1 MKKLQDLLLEAV
13 SPLLYHVTDL
23 GRTVNILK
31 EDKFRLTP
39 AFGTGSDMEK
49 QKGKL
54 YFLSTSR
61 IKYGGYTRSL
71 ADEGYV
77 NMELDGRKLGHNY
90 ESVNVDY
97 WGGDF
102 RNVAWQKGDMQQF
115 LRYDENEERIITD
128 DAEIKPATKYIKSL
142 HVMVGKDVKE
152 RKKKKYKKLGD
163 LAKKNSTAIFFYTNP
178 KHWKKQWKEKADNSV
193 SEIFGEI
200 EGEYE
205 DTGRPRV
212 YGAPS
217 YITGAVEVFKAGSLE
232 DLSEDGKEMFEKLKN
247 GSPHNFETVFKN
259 KIHNNKS
266 NPKVL
271 DEIKFLARKMKQE
284 GKTSV
289 NGLIE
294 ILSKEVKKLQK
305 QNLDD
310 LKRKYVSLVNS
321 ILDFYGI
328 KDKSEPSVEDLNKKG
343 HLDAIVKHFPFD
355 KGEPKE
361 WDNQKINKALKAVNN
376 LERLLSVG
384 YLDSLEK
391 ALEKENRE
399 HDLLNFIYGVIQPVV
414 RKVIGNLQSE
424 V

>member
-1 MKKLQDLLLEAV
+1 MEKLSDLLFEAV

-23 GRTVNILK
+23 GRAVNILK

-71 ADEGYV
+71 SDEGYV

-90 ESVNVDY
+90 QSVNVDY

-102 RNVAWQKGDMQQF
+102 RDVAWQKGDMQQF
-115 LRYDENEERIITD
+115 LRYDENEERIITN

-142 HVMVGKDVKE
+142 HVIMGEDVKE
-152 RKKKKYKKLGD
+152 RKKKKYKKLEK
-163 LAKKNSTAIFFYTNP
+163 LAKKKSVDIHFYTNP
-178 KHWKKQWKEKADNSV
+178 KYWKKQWEEKADNSV

-205 DTGRPRV
+205 DLGPPKV
-212 YGAPS
+212 YGIPT
-217 YITGAVEVFKAGSLE
+217 YIKGAVEIIKADNPKE
-232 DLSEDGKEMFEKLKN
+232 LSEDGQEMFEKLKN
-247 GSPHNFETVFKN
+247 GTLHNFENVFKN

-271 DEIKFLARKMKQE
+271 DDIKFLARKMKKE
-284 GKTSV
+284 GKNSIS
-289 NGLIE
+289 GLIE
-294 ILSKEVKKLQK
+294 ILSQEAKELQK
-305 QNLDD
+305 QNLNG
-310 LKRKYVSLVNS
+310 LKRKYINLVKA
-321 ILDFYGI
+321 ILDFYSI
-328 KDKSEPSVEDLNKKG
+328 KDKPEPSVESLNKKG

-355 KGEPKE
+355 KGKPKE
-361 WDNQKINKALKAVNN
+361 WDNQKTNKALEAVND

-384 YLDSLEK
+384 YFDRLQKILG
-391 ALEKENRE
+391 KENRE
-399 HDLLNFIYGVIQPVV
+399 HDLLNFIYEVIQPVV
-414 RKVIGNLQSE
+414 RRVIDYLQHE
-424 V
+424 A